1 MRYAVNICDLSELA
15 PASGFNPASLLLQD
29 FLSSAPSHVVTN
41 KAYVDSAAVILDGPA
56 AQVEDRVTG
65 LVSLLQ
71 TDLCAFDIRERDR
84 LSDDERRGDQD
95 AVDRT
100 VGPVPNLEVDPPVVG
115 VGRRRAARQ
124 DGQDERGESPHDFA

>member
-71 TDLCAFDIRERDR
+71 TVI
-84 LSDDERRGDQD
+84 
-95 AVDRT
+95 
-100 VGPVPNLEVDPPVVG
+100 GPRKI
-115 VGRRRAARQ
+115 GRRIRCYREGAR
-124 DGQDERGESPHDFA
+124 GAWREIRNA